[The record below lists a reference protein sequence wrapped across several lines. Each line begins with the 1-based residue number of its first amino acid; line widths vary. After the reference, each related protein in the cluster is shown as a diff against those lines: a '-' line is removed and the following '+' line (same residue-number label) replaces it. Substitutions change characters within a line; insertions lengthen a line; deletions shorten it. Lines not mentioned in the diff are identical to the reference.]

1 MIRLGSLRG
10 SLGHLILNTLN
21 FFLNNKNSKDILIIA
36 TPKKEISN
44 YFVYKILINKFKSQK
59 VFFNNSIIL
68 KLTYKILNKLKK
80 KFHFLTRF
88 TCNIEWLHHDNPKQL
103 YGSKYNFD
111 ENFYNLVPDFEFEE
125 KDIIFF
131 SEWKKKKNINKKFV
145 CISSRDPGFYEEQ
158 LENPRNFNFEDY
170 DKLIRMLLEKNYIV
184 IRMGRKYRKNFNF
197 ASNDYIEL
205 YQLEKNNS
213 KLDIIETFLFKE
225 CEFIISGN
233 SGIDAFAALF
243 KKKIFITNNFPAGR
257 IPRYL
262 NCTFIPKVYSSN
274 NRIMNFN
281 NIPKK
286 ILLSEEIE
294 KLEKEKI
301 NLINANSKDIEN
313 MVREYLENKNY
324 SGIDISKKSFVIEG
338 KNSNSSICPVWYSKN
353 KNLFNNEIS

>member
-80 KFHFLTRF
+80 KFQFLTRF

-197 ASNDYIEL
+197 DSNDYIEL

-243 KKKIFITNNFPAGR
+243 KKKNF
-257 IPRYL
+257 YY
-262 NCTFIPKVYSSN
+262 K
-274 NRIMNFN
+274 
-281 NIPKK
+281 
-286 ILLSEEIE
+286 
-294 KLEKEKI
+294 
-301 NLINANSKDIEN
+301 
-313 MVREYLENKNY
+313 
-324 SGIDISKKSFVIEG
+324 
-338 KNSNSSICPVWYSKN
+338 
-353 KNLFNNEIS
+353 